1 MKVECLKFLEN
12 LVFFIL
18 KTEKKLEKLI
28 LTILPHCPPRAENAP
43 QTQNAQLERS
53 IEFEEIRRK
62 IFTDIKDVS
71 YYIDS
76 ELTNR
81 NLAKHVAQIKPN
93 FKHRIK

>member
-1 MKVECLKFLEN
+1 MKTLSFFYFKNREEAREIDFKN
-12 LVFFIL
+12 LATL
-18 KTEKKLEKLI
+18 
-28 LTILPHCPPRAENAP
+28 PPRAENAP

-62 IFTDIKDVS
+62 IFNDIKDVS

-81 NLAKHVAQIKPN
+81 NLAKHVAQIKPK